1 MTLSAGTRLGPY
13 EILSPIGAGGM
24 GEVYRA
30 RDTRLQR
37 DVAIKVLSAEF
48 SADADRLRRFEQ
60 EARAASALNHPNI
73 MSIFDVGE
81 DARQPY
87 VVSELLEGET
97 LRDADLLL
105 GAALAQGRG
114 LRPADRSRPRRGARD
129 GDRAPGLEA
138 REPLRDEGRPRQDP
152 GLRPR
157 QARGAEVGRSGGTND
172 PTVPVQTESGT
183 VLGTVGY
190 MSPEQ
195 VRGQPADHRSDIF
208 SFGSILYEMLTGRRA
223 FQSDSGVETMSA
235 ILKEEPAL
243 LASGSPLLPPG
254 IERVVRHCL
263 EKSREERFQSAA
275 DLAFALES
283 LSSISTASGAARA
296 LSVGAPARLRR
307 LAVAAAA
314 LAAVAAAAYFLGG
327 RAERRPP
334 PTYRQLTFR
343 RGTILTARFAKDGDT
358 IVYGAAWDGSPFG
371 IYTMRPESP
380 ESSALALPPADLLAI
395 SPSGELALSLDRR
408 FVFAWMNAGTLA
420 RVPLAGGA
428 PREVLEGA
436 QEADWAPDGAS
447 LAAVRR
453 VEGRHR
459 LEFPIGKVLYETAG
473 WVSHPRVSPDGRRV
487 AFLDHPIYGDDRGS
501 VAVVDLLGARKT
513 LTPEW
518 SSTQGLAWTP
528 DGREIWFTS
537 SEKGLNSSLRAV
549 TPAGRIRTVTNAVGR
564 LTLLDISRQ
573 GRVLL
578 SRDQS
583 RVGTIGRAPDS
594 SQERELSWLDASSA
608 CDLSADGKWL
618 LFTESGEGGGPHY
631 GAYLRRTD
639 GSPAV
644 HLGEGQAT
652 ALSPDGKWALSIV
665 YGASNELRLLPT
677 GAGEVKTVPQG
688 LIARFQ
694 WASFLPDGGIVFT
707 GNEAGKSLRIYTQS
721 VSGGAARPITPEGVG
736 YLLPATRDG
745 KFVPSTDAEGRVRLY
760 PLDGHGEARILQGL
774 EPGDVPL
781 RWSRDG
787 RFVFVRRRGGV
798 PMRIER
804 VEVATGRSEP
814 WVEISPIDRSGLTA
828 VSAVSFS
835 EDGKA
840 YAYTYHRL
848 LSELYLV
855 DGTQMIRVIC
865 DRVIGVRRG
874 FGDGIG

>member
-1 MTLSAGTRLGPY
+1 
-13 EILSPIGAGGM
+13 M

-37 DVAIKVLSAEF
+37 DVAIKVLAPEF
-48 SADADRLRRFEQ
+48 SADADRLRRFGQ

-81 DARQPY
+81 DARSPY

-97 LRDADLLL
+97 LRMRLASSALPLRKAVDYALQIARGL
-105 GAALAQGRG
+105 GAAHEMGIVHRDLKPENLFVTKDGRVKILDFGLAK
-114 LRPADRSRPRRGARD
+114 LA
-129 GDRAPGLEA
+129 APK
-138 REPLRDEGRPRQDP
+138 
-152 GLRPR
+152 
-157 QARGAEVGRSGGTND
+157 VGRSGGTND
-172 PTVPVQTESGT
+172 PTLPVQTESGM

-195 VRGQPADHRSDIF
+195 VRGHPADHRSDIF

-223 FQSDSGVETMSA
+223 FHGDSGVETMSA
-235 ILKEEPAL
+235 ILKEDPAL
-243 LASGSPLLPPG
+243 LAGGSPSLPPG
-254 IERVVRHCL
+254 IDRVVRHCL
-263 EKSREERFQSAA
+263 EKNKEERFQSAA

-283 LSSISTASGAARA
+283 LSGSSSASG
-296 LSVGAPARLRR
+296 VVQ
-307 LAVAAAA
+307 AVASAAPLRFGRTRTLVA
-314 LAAVAAAAYFLGG
+314 VAVLAAVAAAAYFLGG
-327 RAERRPP
+327 RAAHRAP

-343 RGTILTARFAKDGDT
+343 RGTILTARFSRDGET
-358 IVYGAAWDGSPFG
+358 IVYGAAWDGKPFQVF
-371 IYTMRPESP
+371 TVRPESP
-380 ESSALALPPADLLAI
+380 ESGVVALPPADLLAI
-395 SPSGELALSLDRR
+395 SPSGELALSLNRR
-408 FVFAWMNAGTLA
+408 FVFAWMNGGTLA

-436 QEADWAPDGAS
+436 QEADWSPDGSA

-473 WVSHPRVSPDGRRV
+473 WVSHPRVSPDGKRI

-501 VAVVDLLGARKT
+501 VAVVSDLGVKKT
-513 LTPEW
+513 LTAEW
-518 SSTQGLAWTP
+518 SSAQGVAWAP
-528 DGREIWFTS
+528 DGGEIWFTS

-549 TPAGRIRTVTNAVGR
+549 TPAGRLRTVTNGVGR

-583 RVGTIGRAPDS
+583 RVGIIGRGPEAPG
-594 SQERELSWLDASSA
+594 EKELSWLDSSSA
-608 CDLSADGKWL
+608 CDLSADGRWL

-631 GAYLRRTD
+631 GAYLRLTD

-652 ALSPDGKWALSIV
+652 ALSPDGKWALAIL
-665 YGASNELRLLPT
+665 YGAANELRILPT
-677 GAGEVKTVPQG
+677 GAGQLRTVAQG
-688 LIARFQ
+688 SMARFH
-694 WASFLPDGGIVFT
+694 WAAFLPDGSGILFT
-707 GNEAGKSLRIYTQS
+707 GNEAGRSLRIYTQS
-721 VSGGAARPITPEGVG
+721 LSGGAARPVTPEGVG
-736 YLLPATRDG
+736 YLLPVTRDG
-745 KFVPSTDAEGRVRLY
+745 KFVPSTDPEGRVRLY
-760 PLDGHGEARILQGL
+760 PLDGRGEPQILRGL
-774 EPGDVPL
+774 ERGDSPL

-787 RFVFVRRRGGV
+787 RFVFVRRRGGLPV
-798 PMRIER
+798 RVER

-814 WVEISPIDRSGLTA
+814 WREIAPADRAGL
-828 VSAVSFS
+828 VGISAVSFS
-835 EDGKA
+835 EDGNA

-855 DGTQMIRVIC
+855 DGLR
-865 DRVIGVRRG
+865 
-874 FGDGIG
+874 